1 MPSECTGVRARCGG
15 LGVVGVEDGRNRGK
29 TGADGAE
36 DVGRG
41 VGGEL
46 HTTGLVVEISGTF
59 P

>member
-1 MPSECTGVRARCGG
+1 VRARCGG